1 MIRCIAI
8 DDEPLALGQL
18 KVYIEKIPFLELV
31 AVCQDAFCAMSVL
44 ASEPVDVVFIDI
56 NMPDLNG
63 LDFVRSLVERPL
75 VVFTTAYSEY
85 AVEGYKVDA
94 VDYLLKPFG
103 FEEFQHAANK
113 VKKQYE
119 LLAGISKPM
128 LANEWEDALFL
139 KSDYKIVKVNIGEIR
154 YIEGM
159 SEYLRVYLEGEAK
172 PIITLLSM
180 KKMEERLPKDMFMRV
195 HRSYIVNLK
204 KIQEVVKLR
213 ILMDKE
219 TYIPVGDLYKEQ
231 FYKYVNNKFVSK

>member
-8 DDEPLALGQL
+8 DDEPLALEQL
-18 KVYIEKIPFLELV
+18 KAYIHKVPFLQL
-31 AVCQDAFCAMSVL
+31 AAACQDAFSAMSVM
-44 ASEPVDVVFIDI
+44 ASEEVDVIFIDI

-63 LDFVRSLVERPL
+63 MDFVRSLVERPL

-85 AVEGYKVDA
+85 AIEGYKVDA

-119 LLAGISKPM
+119 LLSGTSKAVQTDN
-128 LANEWEDALFL
+128 LDDVLFL
-139 KSDYKIVKVNIGEIR
+139 KADYKMVRVNIKDIR
-154 YIEGM
+154 YVEGM
-159 SEYLRVYLEGEAK
+159 SEYLRIYLDGEKK
-172 PIITLLSM
+172 PLVTLLSM
-180 KKMEERLPKDMFMRV
+180 KKMEERLPKEMFMRV
-195 HRSYIVNLK
+195 HRSYMVNLK
-204 KIQEVVKLR
+204 KIQEVAKLR